1 MNHIVNFLLECQR
14 VSICDFPRSNIVK
27 KKTTREGSESRLQTP
42 ALRGKKQVK
51 QKNRALCEN
60 SSVSVFASSPLAK
73 LSISLS
79 QFVQRFASKFFQVKI
94 VIIFSVGHG

>member
-27 KKTTREGSESRLQTP
+27 KKLLEKEVSPVYKHLPRR
-42 ALRGKKQVK
+42 KKQVK
-51 QKNRALCEN
+51 QKNRALCAN
-60 SSVSVFASSPLAK
+60 SSVSVFASSPLVK

-79 QFVQRFASKFFQVKI
+79 QFVQRFAGKYFQVKI
-94 VIIFSVGHG
+94 VIIFYVGHG